1 MTVDDVV
8 HFARA
13 HLSDE
18 GLRLFSDRALWAAS
32 ESQKATA
39 IPALVLVASSSL
51 LVVVLW
57 IALVA
62 AMVRWVRSRIPQSP

>member
-1 MTVDDVV
+1 MTVDGIVS
-8 HFARA
+8 FARA

-18 GLRLFSDRALWAAS
+18 GLRFFSDRALWAAG

-51 LVVVLW
+51 LVVLLW
-57 IALVA
+57 IALVTEL
-62 AMVRWVRSRIPQSP
+62 VRWVRARG